1 VFSFFYGLTMTAKKF
16 LFICTHNRCRSILS
30 EAMTNH
36 LAEGKIVAYSAG
48 NQPAGQVHPLSIK
61 YLEARGIPTDGLKS
75 QSWDDFESI
84 EPDVV
89 ITVCDNAANEPCPV
103 WFGNCVKVHWGL
115 PDPSKLEGSDEEIKN
130 AFFAVM
136 DTIEKRIRK
145 VLELN
150 LNEMSANELQSH
162 LNALAEKT

>member
-1 VFSFFYGLTMTAKKF
+1 MASKKF

-30 EAMTNH
+30 EAITNH
-36 LAEGKIVAYSAG
+36 LANGKIIAYSAG
-48 NQPAGQVHPLSIK
+48 SQPAGQVHPLSIK
-61 YLEARGIPTDGLKS
+61 YLNERGVPTDGLKS

-89 ITVCDNAANEPCPV
+89 ITVCDSAANEQCPV

-115 PDPSKLEGSDEEIKN
+115 PDPSKMKGSEEEIKSV
-130 AFFAVM
+130 FFKVM
-136 DTIEKRIRK
+136 DTIEARMRK

-150 LNEMSANELQSH
+150 LNNMSDSELQIR
-162 LNALAEKT
+162 LNDIAEENNP

>member
-1 VFSFFYGLTMTAKKF
+1 MKF

-30 EAMTNH
+30 EAITNH
-36 LAEGKIVAYSAG
+36 LAQGKITAYSAG
-48 NQPAGQVHPLSIK
+48 SQPAGQVHPLSLE
-61 YLEARGIPTDGLKS
+61 YLEARGISTEGLKS
-75 QSWDDFESI
+75 QSWDDFETV

-89 ITVCDNAANEPCPV
+89 ITVCDNAANEACPI
-103 WFGNCVKVHWGL
+103 WFGDTVKIHWGL
-115 PDPSKLEGSDEEIKN
+115 PDPSKLEGPEEAVES

-150 LNEMSANELQSH
+150 LERMSSAELQS
-162 LNALAEKT
+162 ALQSVASEE